1 MMAPPATRSSWNT
14 SRTRPTR
21 LIIPIT
27 AALAALYLTLRYG
40 AFPGPGDVPILDLI
54 ALEDPVAHTVLR
66 VWYFAAPACVTLSL
80 GCLAVRCAAPLRRA
94 AGQVAA
100 FAVDHLADAAEAANR
115 LLSWRVVIAI
125 FLALIALA
133 WSIATRPF
141 PAPGDVPLL
150 DLIEFEDPGFYKVI
164 RAWHL
169 VMPSVM
175 AFVGVMVLTSSYRL
189 WFGSRRRDRRFGRG
203 TLPRWPTSPDD
214 DAPSLVVGEVHH
226 PTEPREI
233 RRPAWLTL
241 PERGLYTGVAIFGA
255 VGTGK
260 TSACMRPFAQQL
272 LSWQSAD
279 PQKRA
284 AALVLEVKGDFCHDI
299 RADLEDAGRGEDYTE
314 LALGGRWQWNPLATA
329 MDSYSLAYT
338 VASLLNQL
346 FGKSK
351 EPFWQQAYTN
361 LIRWLIELHRALP
374 DQWVTFRDL
383 YHCAIDPKRIG
394 KKIEQAHALAG
405 PPPTPHILI
414 RGSAVA
420 LHPDRLNDYQ
430 WEPAS
435 DDRARA
441 SYDEDLLDTLHALGV
456 PATVEDNHRPPS
468 EHAQRVAAIERWYRY
483 DWLQLDPKLRTS
495 IVEGVSVFLS
505 MFDLPDVARVFCPPA
520 PQPAAPAPADLPPPP
535 PGATPTVASGLLER
549 LPPLEQLIESGKVI
563 ALNMPAGANPA
574 LARTVGVLL
583 KNAWLQTLLTRPP
596 QIKTNPN
603 RYFRPAVFL
612 CDEYQSFASVG
623 EDDPA
628 GDEKAFALTRQSRVI
643 PIVATQSISSLKS
656 VLPGQDAWR
665 TLLQTLRTKVFLSLS
680 DDSSAELASNMC
692 GKVLRLS
699 PSYSFTE
706 SAKPGFSVITARA
719 GGAKGTLGTSK
730 SYREQREPLFHPRS
744 FSLLENCQ
752 AIILPYD
759 GTNAQAATRVYLKPH
774 YLPRDRPYWRARE
787 AGQI

>member
-1 MMAPPATRSSWNT
+1 MTAPPALRSSGSP
-14 SRTRPTR
+14 SRTRLAD
-21 LIIPIT
+21 LIIPT
-27 AALAALYLTLRYG
+27 AAALGALYLTLRHG
-40 AFPGPGDVPILDLI
+40 AFPGPGDVPVLDLI
-54 ALEDPVAHTVLR
+54 ALEDPPAHAVLHA
-66 VWYFAAPACVTLSL
+66 WYYAAPALATLSL
-80 GCLAVRCAAPLRRA
+80 GCLAVGFAAPLRRA
-94 AGQVAA
+94 AGRAA
-100 FAVDHLADAAEAANR
+100 ALVLDHSAGTAEAANR
-115 LLSWRVVIAI
+115 LLSWRLVVAI
-125 FLALIALA
+125 FLALLALA
-133 WSIATRPF
+133 WSIATHPF

-150 DLIEFEDPGFYKVI
+150 DLIAFEDPTFYAVI
-164 RAWHL
+164 RTWHL

-175 AFVGVMVLTSSYRL
+175 AFGGVMVVTSSYRL
-189 WFGSRRRDRRFGRG
+189 WFGSRGRDRRFGRG
-203 TLPRWPTSPDD
+203 TLPPWPTSPDD

-226 PTEPREI
+226 PAEPREI
-233 RRPAWLTL
+233 TRPSWLTL

-299 RADLEDAGRGEDYTE
+299 RADLEHAGRGDDYIE

-383 YHCAIDPKRIG
+383 YHCAIDPARIAE
-394 KKIEQAHALAG
+394 KIQQAHALSG
-405 PPPTPHILI
+405 SPPSSILI
-414 RGSAVA
+414 PDTAYVDHDEQLKNYPWCFEEEHRRVRTSYDRE
-420 LHPDRLNDYQ
+420 LLDRL
-430 WEPAS
+430 AS
-435 DDRARA
+435 
-441 SYDEDLLDTLHALGV
+441 LGIR
-456 PATVEDNHRPPS
+456 ATVEDSQHPPS

-520 PQPAAPAPADLPPPP
+520 PQPAAPVPADLPAPP
-535 PGATPTVASGLLER
+535 PGASPTTGLLQR
-549 LPPLEQLIESGKVI
+549 LPPLQQLIESGKVI

-574 LARTVGVLL
+574 LARTLGVLL
-583 KNAWLQTLLTRPP
+583 KNAWLQTLLTRPA
-596 QIKTNPN
+596 QIKANPN

-656 VLPGQDAWR
+656 VLSGQDAWR

-730 SYREQREPLFHPRS
+730 SYREQREPLFHSRS

-787 AGQI
+787 AGQL

>member
-1 MMAPPATRSSWNT
+1 MTAPALRPSWNT
-14 SRTRPTR
+14 SRTRPAD
-21 LIIPIT
+21 LIIPVT
-27 AALAALYLTLRYG
+27 AALGALYLTLRHG
-40 AFPGPGDVPILDLI
+40 GFPAPGDVPVLDLI
-54 ALEDPVAHTVLR
+54 ALEDPLAYAVLR
-66 VWYFAAPACVTLSL
+66 VWYYAAPACATLAL
-80 GCLAVRCAAPLRRA
+80 GCVVVRYAMPLGRA
-94 AGQVAA
+94 AGRAA
-100 FAVDHLADAAEAANR
+100 DFLVDHSAGIAETADR
-115 LLSWRVVIAI
+115 LLSWRLVVGI
-125 FLALIALA
+125 FLALITLA
-133 WSIATRPF
+133 WSLATRPF
-141 PAPGDVPLL
+141 PGPGDVPLL
-150 DLIEFEDPGFYKVI
+150 DLIEFEDPRFYTVI

-169 VMPSVM
+169 LMPSVM
-175 AFVGVMVLTSSYRL
+175 AFGAVMVVTSSYRL
-189 WFGSRRRDRRFGRG
+189 WFGSPARDRRPGRG

-214 DAPSLVVGEVHH
+214 DSPALVLGEVHH

-233 RRPAWLTL
+233 RRPTWLTL

-299 RADLEDAGRGEDYTE
+299 NAVLEDAGRGDDYTE
-314 LALGGRWQWNPLATA
+314 LALGGRWQWNPLASA
-329 MDSYSLAYT
+329 LDSYSLAYT

-383 YHCAIDPKRIG
+383 YHCAIDPKRIDE
-394 KKIEQAHALAG
+394 KLKQAHTLDG
-405 PPPTPHILI
+405 PAPLPHIVI
-414 RGSAVA
+414 PGSAVA
-420 LHPDRLNDYQ
+420 LHPGRLNNYQ
-430 WEPAS
+430 WESAS
-435 DDRARA
+435 DDRARTP
-441 SYDEDLLDTLHALGV
+441 YDQDLLDTLHALGI
-456 PATVEDNHRPPS
+456 PTTIEDDRRPPS
-468 EHAQRVAAIERWYRY
+468 EHAQRVAAIERWYRF

-505 MFDLPDVARVFCPPA
+505 MFDLPDVARVFCPPP
-520 PQPAAPAPADLPPPP
+520 PQPAAPVPAGLPPPP
-535 PGATPTVASGLLER
+535 PGRAPTAATGLLQR
-549 LPPLEQLIESGKVI
+549 LPPLQQLIESGKVI

-583 KNAWLQTLLTRPP
+583 KNAWLQTLLTRPAA
-596 QIKTNPN
+596 IKANPN

-656 VLPGQDAWR
+656 VLSGQDAWR

-680 DDSSAELASNMC
+680 DDSSAEQASTMC

-730 SYREQREPLFHPRS
+730 SYREQREPLFHSRT

-752 AIILPYD
+752 AIVLPYD
-759 GTNAQAATRVYLKPH
+759 GTNAQPATRVYLKPH

-787 AGQI
+787 AGQL

>member
-1 MMAPPATRSSWNT
+1 MTARPALRSSRSS
-14 SRTRPTR
+14 SRSWPAR
-21 LIIPIT
+21 LVIRII
-27 AALAALYLTLRYG
+27 AA
-40 AFPGPGDVPILDLI
+40 
-54 ALEDPVAHTVLR
+54 
-66 VWYFAAPACVTLSL
+66 
-80 GCLAVRCAAPLRRA
+80 LRRA
-94 AGQVAA
+94 ASRAGAR
-100 FAVDHLADAAEAANR
+100 AVDQLAGAAETADR
-115 LLSWRVVIAI
+115 LLSWR
-125 FLALIALA
+125 FLTALLLA
-133 WSIATRPF
+133 AFVLLWSAAARPF

-150 DLIEFEDPGFYKVI
+150 DLIEFEDPGFYAVI
-164 RAWHL
+164 RTWHL

-175 AFVGVMVLTSSYRL
+175 TFIGVMVLTSSYRL

-214 DAPSLVVGEVHH
+214 PSPSLVVGEFHH
-226 PTEPREI
+226 PTKPREV
-233 RRPAWLTL
+233 RRPAWLTI

-260 TSACMRPFAQQL
+260 TSACMRPFARQL
-272 LSWQSAD
+272 LSWQSED
-279 PQKRA
+279 PHKRA

-299 RADLEDAGRGEDYTE
+299 RADLEEAGRGDDYIE
-314 LALGGRWQWNPLATA
+314 LALGGRWQWNPLASA

-383 YHCAIDPKRIG
+383 YHCAIDPQRIG
-394 KKIEQAHALAG
+394 QKIEQAKALSGTPPSYYIVASRHAV
-405 PPPTPHILI
+405 HRR
-414 RGSAVA
+414 RGDG
-420 LHPDRLNDYQ
+420 LLEYGWQ
-430 WEPAS
+430 PAS
-435 DDRARA
+435 DDGERIRTP
-441 SYDEDLLDTLHALGV
+441 YDEELLDSLRSVGV
-456 PATVEDNHRPPS
+456 EATVEESSRPPS
-468 EHAQRVAAIERWYRY
+468 EHAQRVAAIERWYHY
-483 DWLQLDPKLRTS
+483 DWLQLDSKLRTS

-520 PQPAAPAPADLPPPP
+520 PRPAAPVPHDLPPPP
-535 PGATPTVASGLLER
+535 PGATPTAASGLLER
-549 LPPLEQLIESGKVI
+549 LPPLHQLIESGRVI

-583 KNAWLQTLLTRPP
+583 KNAWLQTLLTRPAA
-596 QIKTNPN
+596 IKTNPN

-623 EDDPA
+623 EDDPS

-656 VLPGQDAWR
+656 VLSGQDAWR
-665 TLLQTLRTKVFLSLS
+665 TLLQTLRTKLFLSLS

-706 SAKPGFSVITARA
+706 SARPGFSVITARA

-730 SYREQREPLFHPRS
+730 SYREQREPLFHPRT

-759 GTNAQAATRVYLKPH
+759 GTNAQSATRVYLKPH

-787 AGQI
+787 AGQL